1 MMKKTSFLGL
11 VVLALFL
18 MTACE
23 DKDSLSYKI
32 KNDSRLEVVEKMGKE
47 LAQQG
52 FNAGSSYNEV
62 WIRDFNTFIELS
74 MEVMSDSLIQENL
87 NMFYAFQGED
97 GNIVDGF
104 VEREN
109 ANVGY
114 KYRLS
119 DAASNYMSHKNT
131 VETDQESSL
140 VQAVAKYVRKSGNR
154 DYLREKVLGDE
165 TVYQHLTRSMEY
177 LIQQKMDS
185 TYGLVT
191 GATTSDWGDIQPEHE
206 WGVEIDGNT
215 HYSID
220 IYDNAMFVQAL
231 NDMADM
237 ADNDAERTRWQTL
250 RDEVKQRVRQYL
262 WDAEHQKFRP
272 HLYLNG
278 SPFPEDFDENQI
290 FYQGGTA
297 VAILAGIL
305 EDEEI
310 DASLQHMLECQ
321 QGANAQTIGITVF
334 PPYPEGFFKSTGMCP
349 YSYQNGGDWT
359 WFGAR
364 MVHALLKYGKVEQA
378 YDILSP
384 MLDRVV
390 ANQAFNEWYAPD
402 GTPRGSGTFR
412 GEAGVLFTAIEMLKD
427 AVK

>member
-1 MMKKTSFLGL
+1 MGL
-11 VVLALFL
+11 TASALIL
-18 MTACE
+18 MTACK
-23 DKDSLSYKI
+23 DKDSLSYRI
-32 KNDSRLEVVEKMGKE
+32 ENDSRLEVVEALGKE

-74 MEVMSDSLIQENL
+74 MEVMPDSLIRKNL
-87 NMFYAFQGED
+87 NMFFAFQGED

-104 VEREN
+104 VEKDN

-114 KYRLS
+114 NYRLS

-154 DYLREKVLGDE
+154 DYLQEKVLGDE
-165 TVYQHLTRSMEY
+165 TVYQHLARSMEY

-185 TYGLVT
+185 TYGLLT
-191 GATTSDWGDIQPEHE
+191 GATTSDWGDIQPEHG

-215 HYSID
+215 HYCID
-220 IYDNAMFVQAL
+220 IYDNAMFVLAL
-231 NDMADM
+231 NDMAEM
-237 ADNDAERTRWQTL
+237 AGNDAERTRWQTL
-250 RDEVKQRVRQYL
+250 RDEVRRRVRQYL
-262 WDAEHQKFRP
+262 WDDEQQKFRP

-278 SPFPEDFDENQI
+278 SPFPEDFDESRI

-305 EDEEI
+305 EDDEI
-310 DASLQHMLECQ
+310 DASLQHMLDCQ
-321 QGANAQTIGITVF
+321 QGANAQTIGITVY
-334 PPYPEGFFKSTGMCP
+334 PPYPDGFFMNGGMYP
-349 YSYQNGGDWT
+349 YGYQNGGDWT

-378 YDILSP
+378 YSILSP

-390 ANQAFNEWYAPD
+390 ANQAFYEWYAPS
-402 GTPRGSGTFR
+402 GEPHGSGTFR
-412 GEAGVLFTAIEMLKD
+412 GEAGVLFTAIEMLKE